1 MPELN
6 AEQSSLTLQLIE
18 GAPRLKRFVQRH
30 ADNATDV
37 ADLYQESITRVLE
50 QAREQRINNPVAYA
64 IRIARNL
71 IINRGPVAHAEET
84 EMVCPGPSPEE
95 NTSRQQQLQE
105 ILTILETMPA
115 LRREVFIRRRL
126 DGESREEIARALG
139 ISVEAVKK
147 HISRALADIQRALD
161 EGRIA

>member
-6 AEQSSLTLQLIE
+6 AEQSSLTLQLME

-30 ADNATDV
+30 TDNATDV

-71 IINRGPVAHAEET
+71 IINRSPVAHADET
-84 EMVCPGPSPEE
+84 EMICPGPSPEE
-95 NTSRQQQLQE
+95 AVSHNQQLRE
-105 ILTILETMPA
+105 IQLLLEAMPS

-126 DGESREEIARALG
+126 NGERREDIARHLG

-161 EGRIA
+161 EGGVA